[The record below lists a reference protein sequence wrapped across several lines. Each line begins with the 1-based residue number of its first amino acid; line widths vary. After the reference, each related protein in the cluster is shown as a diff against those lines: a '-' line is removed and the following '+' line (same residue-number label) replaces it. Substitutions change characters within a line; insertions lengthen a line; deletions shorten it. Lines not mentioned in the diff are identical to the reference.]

1 MRVKMAYAMICA
13 VVAALFVLVPVV
25 LAAPGKK
32 EVPKRST
39 PEDELKKALEASSE
53 EVPAVDGG
61 AARSVG
67 GNLSSAAAKPSPE
80 KKNGLCRSCRKLA
93 THSELPVKR
102 LILNFFDCLFTIL
115 YVWVGIKFY
124 RLIGGCISTWRSL
137 TLLNG
142 SV

>member
-53 EVPAVDGG
+53 AVPAGDGG
-61 AARSVG
+61 AACSAG

-80 KKNGLCRSCRKLA
+80 KKKRIM
-93 THSELPVKR
+93 PVVSKTGKTFGAPSQEV
-102 LILNFFDCLFTIL
+102 NFEFF
-115 YVWVGIKFY
+115 
-124 RLIGGCISTWRSL
+124 
-137 TLLNG
+137 
-142 SV
+142 